1 MRYTDMT
8 EEELNVLANKKK
20 KNGSFTQQAI
30 TAQRELWNR
39 THYEIDNVLEEYCD
53 GYYDDG
59 YEEMDIL
66 SRQY

>member
-1 MRYTDMT
+1 MILFPKFSHIKYEASQQEEEDMRYTDMT
-8 EEELNVLANKKK
+8 EEELK
-20 KNGSFTQQAI
+20 
-30 TAQRELWNR
+30 
-39 THYEIDNVLEEYCD
+39 VLEEYCD

>member
-8 EEELNVLANKKK
+8 EEELKVLANRKK

-39 THYEIDNVLEEYCD
+39 THTKSTMY
-53 GYYDDG
+53 
-59 YEEMDIL
+59 
-66 SRQY
+66 